1 MDVKTALVK
10 YGGNAMIDFKSEK
23 RAINEI
29 AELYRSGYQV
39 IVVHGGGPFIESLL
53 DKAAVETE
61 FIYGHR
67 KTDENTMRYVEMALS
82 GEVNGRLV
90 AKLNKLGVPAV
101 GLSGK
106 DACMVDVVKRESKVF
121 TDKGKQKVDIGFVG
135 DVKSVDSSLVNL
147 LSDNGYLSVISPVS
161 MSKNGDTY
169 NVNADMFAGSLA
181 ACFSVDNYIVLTDI
195 NGIREDVDNP
205 ETRIPFL
212 NLTSARELVSKIE
225 GGMIPKLES
234 CVAALEGGVGSA
246 HIVKGNEKLSL
257 KTVIESPGSLGTSL
271 KK

>member
-1 MDVKTALVK
+1 MT
-10 YGGNAMIDFKSEK
+10 DFQSEE
-23 RAINEI
+23 RAVNEI
-29 AELYRSGYQV
+29 AELHRNGHRV
-39 IVVHGGGPFIESLL
+39 IVVHGGGPFIKSLL
-53 DKAAVETE
+53 DEADVETE
-61 FIYGHR
+61 FVYGHR

-106 DACMVDVVKRESKVF
+106 DACMVDVVRRKSKVF
-121 TDKGKQKVDIGFVG
+121 TDKGEQNIDIGFVG
-135 DVKSVDSSLVNL
+135 DVNSVDSSLVNL

-169 NVNADMFAGSLA
+169 NINADMFAGSLA
-181 ACFSVDNYIVLTDI
+181 ACFPVDNYIVLTDI
-195 NGIREDVDNP
+195 NGIRKDVNNP

-212 NLTSARELVSKIE
+212 NLSSARKLISKIE

-234 CVAALEGGVGSA
+234 CMTALEGGAGLA
-246 HIVKGNEKLSL
+246 HIVEGNEKLSL
-257 KTVIESPGSLGTSL
+257 KTVLEDSGNTGTSL